1 MITLEQAKEKLE
13 DLKSEIRCRLKCE
26 PEDLEIVQHESGCIS
41 IYWVTK
47 YIGLDYMNI
56 PSEWIVVTIDW
67 KEKGHQC
74 LLIHQI
80 SWYTL
85 HN

>member
-56 PSEWIVVTIDW
+56 HSEWIVVTIDW
-67 KEKGHQC
+67 KEKRA
-74 LLIHQI
+74 
-80 SWYTL
+80 SMFADPSDFMVYTT
-85 HN
+85 

>member
-56 PSEWIVVTIDW
+56 PSEW
-67 KEKGHQC
+67 KEKRA
-74 LLIHQI
+74 
-80 SWYTL
+80 SMFADPSDFMVYTT
-85 HN
+85 